1 VFSAEFLCE
10 AKLFLFLF
18 SFSILFSISSK
29 FLQSKNVFVSA
40 FRMIVI
46 HSASSTIIFKESNFS
61 DFKVLLTTWYSVSF
75 LSLSIL
81 AIQKF

>member
-1 VFSAEFLCE
+1 MFLGEFLCE
-10 AKLFLFLF
+10 AKLFFS
-18 SFSILFSISSK
+18 SFSILFSNSSE
-29 FLQSKNVFVSA
+29 FLQSENVLVSA
-40 FRMIVI
+40 FRIIVI
-46 HSASSTIIFKESNFS
+46 HSASSTTIFKESNFS